1 MYCHQWK
8 TTNEARGRKTSVWSI
23 TDDARGESILDVQ
36 SGVVSRLFSNGIRV
50 RWHLYRM
57 HYVHQSYKDG
67 SSNNNFWQCMRLPVN
82 RMHWCQLVLVCS
94 FRLSPTHL
102 ASILLNIF
110 SPGGKKKERNK
121 QTNKAKKC
129 SVDFN
134 SKRKKQLLFCFCF
147 VLFF

>member
-110 SPGGKKKERNK
+110 PPAAKRNK

>member
-67 SSNNNFWQCMRLPVN
+67 SSNNNFWQCMSLPVN
-82 RMHWCQLVLVCS
+82 RMHWCQLVLACN
-94 FRLSPTHL
+94 FQLSPTHL

-110 SPGGKKKERNK
+110 PPAAKRNK
-121 QTNKAKKC
+121 QTNQAKKC